1 MSENQRCQCTVHNT
15 SSHDLI
21 NVEYGKEWGK
31 WATPDEEPSAP
42 PSVIRAGASGWWM
55 LTGRQ
60 GSASGAEGWVKYQVG
75 DVGVIQFKF
84 DNPWGSGDNKAG
96 CDNSSA
102 IEYELYAATKKG
114 DVGKSG
120 PNTNKGDY
128 GKEGQIPL
136 GGSPLSLLWVLSDQ
150 S

>member
-1 MSENQRCQCTVHNT
+1 MSENQRCQCSVKNS
-15 SSHDLI
+15 SSHDLV

-31 WATPDEEPSAP
+31 WATPDESPSAP
-42 PSVIRAGASGWWM
+42 PSIIKAGETGWWM

-84 DNPWGSGDNKAG
+84 DNPWGAGDNKAS

-102 IEYELYAATKKG
+102 VLYQQYAVTKKP
-114 DVGKSG
+114 DVGKTG
-120 PNTNKGDY
+120 ANTDPSNY
-128 GKEGQIPL
+128 GKEGQVPL
-136 GGSPLSLLWVLSDQ
+136 GGSPLSVLWVVSNQ